1 MKKLIS
7 AGVVALSLV
16 GTGAFAQTASSVLV
30 ANLQEVIVTTD
41 AGKDMNNKL
50 ATIANAMKTELTPEG
65 TAIDAEVTRLEQT
78 PASQLQSDA
87 FIKQRDAL
95 NVRAQNFELKKRKI
109 AADLQATR
117 QDALDKFQTA
127 LDPVVKSLMAEK
139 NATVLLDSSMVTY
152 AVPSVDVT
160 STLVAK
166 MNATTKTIA
175 VTRQSV
181 PVQGEAPKAA
191 PQPATTT
198 TGAPLPRQPGKK

>member
-7 AGVVALSLV
+7 AGIVALSLV
-16 GTGAFAQTASSVLV
+16 GTGAFAQTASTVLV

-50 ATIANAMKTELTPEG
+50 MAIANAMKAELTPEG
-65 TAIDAEVTRLEQT
+65 NAIDAEVTKLEQT

-87 FIKQRDAL
+87 FVKQRDAL
-95 NVRAQNFELKKRKI
+95 NLRAQNFENKKRKVS
-109 AADLQATR
+109 ADLQATR
-117 QDALDKFQTA
+117 QDALEKFQTS

-160 STLVAK
+160 ATLVAK

-181 PVQGEAPKAA
+181 PVQGAA
-191 PQPATTT
+191 TATQPATTN